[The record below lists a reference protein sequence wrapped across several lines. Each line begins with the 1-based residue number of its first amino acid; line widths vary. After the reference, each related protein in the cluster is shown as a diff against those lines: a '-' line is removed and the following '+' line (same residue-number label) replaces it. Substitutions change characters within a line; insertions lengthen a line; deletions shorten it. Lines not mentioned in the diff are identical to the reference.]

1 MYGIYKITFT
11 ARMWDDSIEDPNW
24 TRKLPFVNDAST
36 YIRIKPSP
44 LTAMLI
50 QGGVSL
56 MTRGKGQS
64 VVLEPF
70 LFSEDPDFPED
81 GVSRFDYEKRL
92 IALASFACNFIIF
105 INYGSYFDILRG
117 YIMWQYCVPCKLGS
131 THSYVL
137 TNYVS

>member
-1 MYGIYKITFT
+1 MWSIQAAEVDISSGFETLTSMDLSAIAPSTYTNAELIIPQRSLMYGIYKITFT

-81 GVSRFDYEKRL
+81 GMQWKSRPK
-92 IALASFACNFIIF
+92 FI
-105 INYGSYFDILRG
+105 L
-117 YIMWQYCVPCKLGS
+117 LG
-131 THSYVL
+131 VRI
-137 TNYVS
+137 